1 MNQLLALQGVIYS
14 IGGCKYGF
22 FSLLN
27 RGLTHVAI
35 IYAPTIFYMSQWFI
49 ERRGIANGVMFAGQ
63 SSSIEAFSLS
73 ITHLYLLGTSVGG
86 IAIPL
91 AFPPLLARFGSPN
104 TLRIFAGATFL
115 FLAPFLPF
123 VRGRLPE
130 AYTAVRGPA
139 PRHRREWWKE
149 PSFML
154 LLTTNILQAFGYFVP
169 LLWLPSEFF
178 STLSAYVLTEIN

>member
-1 MNQLLALQGVIYS
+1 
-14 IGGCKYGF
+14 
-22 FSLLN
+22 
-27 RGLTHVAI
+27 
-35 IYAPTIFYMSQWFI
+35 MSQWFI

-63 SSSIEAFSLS
+63 SSPYMMDLPSSISHDHVF
-73 ITHLYLLGTSVGG
+73 LGTSVGG

-91 AFPPLLARFGSPN
+91 AFPPLLARFGIPN
-104 TLRIFAGATFL
+104 TLRIFAGVTFL

-130 AYTAVRGPA
+130 AHTAVRGPA